1 MSDARVKCP
10 YCGETLLVSEYR
22 SLRSATKPE
31 TLMSEEQIRRA
42 YAKLLEI
49 NSNEIAEN
57 IRLTVRNAELLAAC
71 RYAMAAPDAF
81 AMKAILGSV
90 LSEVSDGN

>member
-1 MSDARVKCP
+1 MNDM
-10 YCGETLLVSEYR
+10 
-22 SLRSATKPE
+22 PE
-31 TLMSEEQIRRA
+31 TLMSEEQLRRA

-71 RYAMAAPDAF
+71 RESMAAPDAF
-81 AMKAILGSV
+81 AMRSILGGV